1 MTKQPI
7 NSLKQPQMTSNSLK
21 WPQAAS
27 NDLKQPQN
35 KPQNYVWGQCWWL
48 LSNFLVKRCDLFISW
63 PIMAS
68 IDLNWPPKVLP
79 QPQDFPWGGNIFQS
93 YLSTQNLRPLSLL
106 ELLQIGFVISQIC
119 IDFAN
124 LHIIMISPQKAFLKK
139 ILWLFW
145 VDMKVTNSKISMIP
159 TKLSFCI

>member
-1 MTKQPI
+1 
-7 NSLKQPQMTSNSLK
+7 
-21 WPQAAS
+21 
-27 NDLKQPQN
+27 
-35 KPQNYVWGQCWWL
+35 
-48 LSNFLVKRCDLFISW
+48 
-63 PIMAS
+63 MAS

-159 TKLSFCI
+159 TKLSFCIWVSFNNSVVIRSIKTEDFHVKNVRRIFDVKMS